1 MALLVLACQ
10 LLLAVAEM
18 RISDYQS
25 SFEGD
30 PDVFLIGVQKGGTT
44 SLTSLLV
51 HQLKLYVISGATS
64 EAHFFSA
71 KFNDDEFNK
80 YIAGFNR
87 HRNEFGNLK
96 GFDGS
101 TTYFPSAIV
110 FQRIKDL
117 YSPESLRRKKFIL
130 TLREPISRDFSWFTH
145 YYGECKKFRHSY
157 CPNPASPKFHDTFHD
172 YIQRSR
178 GRSKNSEYLQNLKDM
193 LKFIPRDQIFIYNF
207 ESITGDEGDDTINR
221 LLYFLGEEAVYRRG
235 NLLPHVNTR
244 SSHYKDRE
252 GDEVTHEIL
261 CSDIRSL
268 NQTYAALNE
277 GLIDFI
283 NKHPDK
289 PVSEPVFLPFT
300 ERVSEK
306 CVEDDGSLVYLL

>member
-1 MALLVLACQ
+1 
-10 LLLAVAEM
+10 
-18 RISDYQS
+18 
-25 SFEGD
+25 
-30 PDVFLIGVQKGGTT
+30 
-44 SLTSLLV
+44 
-51 HQLKLYVISGATS
+51 
-64 EAHFFSA
+64 
-71 KFNDDEFNK
+71 
-80 YIAGFNR
+80 
-87 HRNEFGNLK
+87 
-96 GFDGS
+96 
-101 TTYFPSAIV
+101 
-110 FQRIKDL
+110 
-117 YSPESLRRKKFIL
+117 
-130 TLREPISRDFSWFTH
+130 
-145 YYGECKKFRHSY
+145 
-157 CPNPASPKFHDTFHD
+157 
-172 YIQRSR
+172 
-178 GRSKNSEYLQNLKDM
+178 M